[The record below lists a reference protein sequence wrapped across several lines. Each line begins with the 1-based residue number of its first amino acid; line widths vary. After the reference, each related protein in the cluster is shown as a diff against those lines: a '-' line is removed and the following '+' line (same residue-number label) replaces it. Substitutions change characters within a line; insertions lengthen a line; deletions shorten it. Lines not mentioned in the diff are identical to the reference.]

1 MLTRCYAYKKEFTC
15 NFTVSKKEV
24 LLESYEGKDK
34 VRVLL
39 NDIVNA
45 DLLEDRLLIRLRG
58 GEEIAINVK
67 TGIMENVHYIMQF
80 VEINKQ
86 GKLIL
91 KKTEETSELLSKI
104 FRYGYEILSLLS
116 KENFPD
122 WMSCERKALKI
133 NELLK
138 GTHEFFNAVSKSVQE
153 LLSNT
158 RRRFVFGVKV
168 SIKVLFREALN
179 AGRRLLREGV
189 NYVDL
194 SSIPEV
200 VALIHSSHIARKLN
214 LVLEEKR
221 LMSNLLLVA
230 ERFHKSLFPLD
241 DSLVREL
248 NNWLVE
254 ALSSF
259 NDPEELID
267 DYITKLGDCFRN
279 YYNIKH

>member
-1 MLTRCYAYKKEFTC
+1 M
-15 NFTVSKKEV
+15 SKKEV